1 LGAIL
6 LFSNGQIAL
15 TFKKTNSVTTL
26 SRTSMLNDKHLEDSE
41 EANIVDGEDLDVA
54 VAEMAMEHELLHL
67 YHGTTLLARDQVSSS
82 S

>member
-1 LGAIL
+1 
-6 LFSNGQIAL
+6 
-15 TFKKTNSVTTL
+15 
-26 SRTSMLNDKHLEDSE
+26 MLNDKHLEDSE